1 MRQTILSILLAVSF
15 LGGCTRNLSPESQ
28 AQVQALR
35 AELEST
41 KKEVSAAEAQRAR
54 QSGGLLDTLV
64 AIRLEILKTNAAL
77 IEQRIHAIE
86 SGAKVTVE
94 IVATKVDLERAK
106 QLEAELAKQE
116 LKVSEAERKASASSG
131 GLIGA
136 MAMMST
142 ATERNTLAILRQQY
156 LVARFG
162 LGPLPLGAAPPTI
175 MVPGQPATRA
185 VAEGVSGL
193 EVPSAQ
199 TAATPTAGESK
210 ELREQILEV
219 TLLRKRYVK
228 QGYSDFVSFDITF
241 NATGLDKPARA
252 VKGVMLFTDL
262 FGEEKFGLR
271 WTLEKPIAPG
281 ASYTEVGSGFDYNK
295 FMDSH
300 QWVRHTAMED
310 MKVKFRVDHILYQ
323 DGTKRDLD

>member
-228 QGYSDFVSFDITF
+228 QGAYSGPS
-241 NATGLDKPARA
+241 
-252 VKGVMLFTDL
+252 
-262 FGEEKFGLR
+262 
-271 WTLEKPIAPG
+271 
-281 ASYTEVGSGFDYNK
+281 
-295 FMDSH
+295 
-300 QWVRHTAMED
+300 
-310 MKVKFRVDHILYQ
+310 
-323 DGTKRDLD
+323 